1 MPVLLSPEQLASDL
15 SVRDLSDPDA
25 GPHAIQI
32 LLDRA
37 VRALAGHWG
46 CPVRWRRGER
56 IVPVADNYDLL
67 GYDPADVTREAR
79 YSRYVAP
86 GWMLRSHATAL
97 IPGALRRLAAEPA
110 DDVLLVCAGVVYR
123 RDAIDRLHTGTP
135 HQADLWRVTRR
146 PQALTA
152 SDLEAMIST
161 LLGELLPGVPYRL
174 SERVHP
180 YTLDG
185 RQVDVRHGGEWV
197 EIGECGLADPGVLA
211 RAGLDGPV
219 KGGGEVGGGLALG
232 VGLDRLLMLMKEV
245 PDIRLLRSA
254 DPRVTAQMLDL
265 ARYTAVSTRP
275 PVTRDLSVA
284 VAAGDL
290 AEDLGDRVR
299 EALEG
304 GRGGGW
310 AEAAC
315 VESVRIVTRT
325 PCAELPAQALARL
338 GARPDQD
345 NLLVRVVLR
354 GLDRTLTDQEANGL
368 RDRVYAAIH
377 QGSVRQCSTVG
388 TGNCS
393 LKGGT

>member
-1 MPVLLSPEQLASDL
+1 MSVLLSPEQLGRDL
-15 SVRDLSDPDA
+15 SVRDLTDPGG

-37 VRALAGHWG
+37 VRALSARWG

-56 IVPVADNYDLL
+56 IVPVAENYDLL

-86 GWMLRSHATAL
+86 GWMLRSHASAL
-97 IPGALRRLAAEPA
+97 IPAALRCLASEPA
-110 DDVLLVCAGVVYR
+110 DDVLLVCPAMSYR
-123 RDAIDRLHTGTP
+123 RDTIDRLHTGTP

-146 PQALTA
+146 SPALIA
-152 SDLEAMIST
+152 ADLEEMIAT
-161 LLGELLPGVPYRL
+161 LLGGLLPGAPCRL
-174 SERVHP
+174 TARVHP

-185 RQVDVRHGGEWV
+185 RQVDVQHDGEWV
-197 EIGECGLADPGVLA
+197 EVGECGLAHPAVL
-211 RAGLDGPV
+211 RQAGLDDAYS
-219 KGGGEVGGGLALG
+219 GLALG
-232 VGLDRLLMLMKEV
+232 VGLDRLLMLTKNV

-254 DPRVTAQMLDL
+254 DRRVAAQMRDL
-265 ARYTAVSTRP
+265 APYTAVSTMP

-299 EALEG
+299 EALG
-304 GRGGGW
+304 DD
-310 AEAAC
+310 AAC
-315 VESVRIVTRT
+315 VESVQIVART
-325 PCAELPAQALARL
+325 PGAELPAAARARL
-338 GARPDQD
+338 GARPEQD

-354 GLDRTLTDQEANGL
+354 GLDRTLTDREANVL

-377 QGSVRQCSTVG
+377 QGSAYQWSTPGPDNLDV
-388 TGNCS
+388 
-393 LKGGT
+393 

>member
-1 MPVLLSPEQLASDL
+1 MPVLLSPEQLGRDL
-15 SVRDLSDPDA
+15 SVRDLTDPGG

-37 VRALAGHWG
+37 VQALARRWD

-56 IVPVADNYDLL
+56 IVPVAENYDLL

-97 IPGALRRLAAEPA
+97 VPAALRSLAAEPA
-110 DDVLLVCAGVVYR
+110 DDVLLVCAGMVYR

-146 PQALTA
+146 PRALTA
-152 SDLEAMIST
+152 SDLEEMITT
-161 LLGELLPGVPYRL
+161 LLGELLPGVPHRL

-185 RQVDVRHGGEWV
+185 RQVDVWHDGEWV
-197 EIGECGLADPGVLA
+197 EIGECGLADPGVLR
-211 RAGLDGPV
+211 RAGLDGPCS
-219 KGGGEVGGGLALG
+219 GLALG

-245 PDIRLLRSA
+245 PDIRLLRSL
-254 DPRVTAQMLDL
+254 DPRVTAQMHDL
-265 ARYTAVSTRP
+265 APYTAVSTRP

-299 EALEG
+299 EALD
-304 GRGGGW
+304 

-315 VESVRIVTRT
+315 VESVQVVTRT
-325 PCAELPAQALARL
+325 PGADLPAQALARL

-354 GLDRTLTDQEANGL
+354 ALDRTLTDQEANAL

-377 QGSVRQCSTVG
+377 QGSVRHLSGRKDTPTAVQHG
-388 TGNCS
+388 RPR
-393 LKGGT
+393 

>member
-1 MPVLLSPEQLASDL
+1 MPVLLSPEQLARDL
-15 SVRDLSDPDA
+15 AVRDLSDPDA

-37 VRALAGHWG
+37 VGALARRWG

-110 DDVLLVCAGVVYR
+110 DDVLLVCPAISYR
-123 RDAIDRLHTGTP
+123 RDTIDRIHTGAP
-135 HQADLWRVTRR
+135 HQADLWRVSRR
-146 PQALTA
+146 SPALTA
-152 SDLEAMIST
+152 ADLAEMIEV
-161 LLGELLPGVPYRL
+161 LLGELLPGAPYRL
-174 SERVHP
+174 IERVHP
-180 YTLDG
+180 YTRGGL
-185 RQVDVRHGGEWV
+185 QVDVRRDGEWM
-197 EIGECGLADPGVLA
+197 EIGECGLADPGVLR
-211 RAGLDGPV
+211 RAGL
-219 KGGGEVGGGLALG
+219 EASCSGLALG
-232 VGLDRLLMLMKEV
+232 VGLDRLLMLRKEV

-254 DPRVTAQMLDL
+254 DPRVTAQMHDL
-265 ARYTAVSTRP
+265 APYTAVSTRP

-299 EALEG
+299 EALSGVGEAG
-304 GRGGGW
+304 G
-310 AEAAC
+310 EAVAC

-325 PCAELPAQALARL
+325 PCAELPAQALTRL

-354 GLDRTLTDQEANGL
+354 GLDRTLTDREANVL

-377 QGSVRQCSTVG
+377 QGSVRQWSTAG
-388 TGNCS
+388 ADD
-393 LKGGT
+393 